1 MFQLSRRAA
10 VAGAV
15 RRLCLVVAAT
25 LTLACA
31 AASEPRGRQG
41 VLFQHSTIGALMQ
54 GLYDG
59 TLSVGQ
65 LRREGDFGL
74 GTFHALDGELIVYG
88 GVVYQAR
95 SDQAVIHVPDA
106 ARTPFATVTRFRPT
120 VCAAVEAP
128 TELEALE
135 QRMEGLVG
143 ARNAFVAFCVRG
155 VFSEVRLRSV
165 PAQSKPYPG
174 LAAAAAKQS
183 VYGATAISGTLIGF
197 RTPDYAFTLNVPGY
211 HCHFLSDDR
220 KVAGHVL
227 SCTLAT
233 GRIEAQP
240 LRRVAL
246 SLPDGPDFDA
256 ASLGKDER
264 AGIAR
269 VEKGR

>member
-1 MFQLSRRAA
+1 MFQPSRRAA
-10 VAGAV
+10 VVGSV

-95 SDQAVIHVPDA
+95 SDQAVIRVPDA

-120 VCAAVEAP
+120 VSAAVEAP

-143 ARNAFVAFCVRG
+143 ARNAFVAFRVRG

-264 AGIAR
+264 AGIAK